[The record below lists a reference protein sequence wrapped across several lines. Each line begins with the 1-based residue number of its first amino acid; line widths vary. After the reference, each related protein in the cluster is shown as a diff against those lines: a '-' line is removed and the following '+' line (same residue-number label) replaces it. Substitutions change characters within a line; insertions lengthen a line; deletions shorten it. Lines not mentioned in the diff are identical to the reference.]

1 MDRVC
6 GEPAGTVILDIQ
18 QIVANDSDDGCD
30 VTDTSKKKKKIDTCV
45 SIFSISVLEW
55 IGVVLLISPSI
66 ALLNAL

>member
-30 VTDTSKKKKKIDTCV
+30 MTDTFKKKKIDTCV

-66 ALLNAL
+66 ALLHAV